1 MIAECCGILS
11 PTPIIHLD
19 QHTQYPLVLLTS
31 GVMAQMALIAE
42 QFEGICK
49 YTSTH

>member
-31 GVMAQMALIAE
+31 GVMALIAE

-49 YTSTH
+49 YTSTY